1 LPFHSQFGEDEW
13 LFSNLFYNKINGF
26 YLEMGAMDGT
36 TYSNTRW
43 LQQAAGW
50 KGMLI
55 EACPGGVAAAS
66 VAARQ
71 MDRRDKCMPSV
82 PLGSDCLVR
91 AAAPLDHPELPP
103 HLWVSARVLQPW
115 LPKCLNPGKIQSASM
130 PPSAGSSEPCI
141 GTALTA

>member
-1 LPFHSQFGEDEW
+1 MSKACRPRPAPPGCPAPAHLPPTNPVLQLPFHSQFGEDEW
-13 LFSNLFYNKINGF
+13 LFSNLFYNKVNGF

-55 EACPGGVAAAS
+55 EACPGGGAATA

-71 MDRRDKCMPSV
+71 MGSRGRYMPSV
-82 PLGSDCLVR
+82 APWRRCLVLV
-91 AAAPLDHPELPP
+91 AAPLDHPGVPP
-103 HLWVSARVLQPW
+103 H
-115 LPKCLNPGKIQSASM
+115 C
-130 PPSAGSSEPCI
+130 
-141 GTALTA
+141 